1 MTLSIEYFNFQ
12 ISSSFE
18 IPESL
23 RQLLDKAWQN
33 HYQELYEEADGTI
46 TLEETLLEILD
57 ALRDRDDSLCH
68 SRYIFMALIL
78 ALAVEPTVKAY
89 LPDDRK
95 VEQVFNLVTNFSKT
109 KEIPTFGLKSRS
121 HLIIP
126 GVELV
131 C

>member
-23 RQLLDKAWQN
+23 RQLLYKAWQN

-57 ALRDRDDSLCH
+57 DCLEGYAIFPGSQGRRDL
-68 SRYIFMALIL
+68 
-78 ALAVEPTVKAY
+78 
-89 LPDDRK
+89 
-95 VEQVFNLVTNFSKT
+95 FNWWLLEVVPATWCLQFPESIYRINS
-109 KEIPTFGLKSRS
+109 
-121 HLIIP
+121 IIP
-126 GVELV
+126 FNSNFHLTLD
-131 C
+131 